1 MPNRIAECARCH
13 EEKTI
18 ISRGLCSKCR
28 YEEEK
33 AGTLDQNYPAKP
45 RGRQQAENPTGRHKR
60 GICTSCGNERL
71 IAARGMCSSCYQRE
85 RKKELADAPLP
96 RDGQSGIVLPEPP
109 ETSICPA
116 CGFDKPIDLDS
127 GFCIKCR
134 DKKLRESMMRPEPP
148 RENNLEELEPEPK
161 KASTLPRASIP
172 SAEKIY
178 RYIRGLELRNEYLE
192 KNFRAMRRKIMS
204 SVNEAMEKRILEEE
218 DVEKELQTDIEDQ
231 IAKERLMVVCR
242 DRNGSGEKI
251 YKVPEESLDMDN
263 GSPRP

>member
-45 RGRQQAENPTGRHKR
+45 RGRQQGDKPRGSKDYRKR

-71 IAARGMCSSCYQRE
+71 IAARGMCSSCYQKE
-85 RKKELADAPLP
+85 RNKEKVEKPLVP
-96 RDGQSGIVLPEPP
+96 YERPSEPTP
-109 ETSICPA
+109 DQGICPA
-116 CGFDKPIDLDS
+116 CGLYRTINLDS
-127 GFCIKCR
+127 GFCVKCHDR
-134 DKKLRESMMRPEPP
+134 KLGESMMRTEPP

-161 KASTLPRASIP
+161 KASTILRASIP

-231 IAKERLMVVCR
+231 IAKERQTIVCR

-251 YKVPEESLDMDN
+251 YKVPEEALNMEN